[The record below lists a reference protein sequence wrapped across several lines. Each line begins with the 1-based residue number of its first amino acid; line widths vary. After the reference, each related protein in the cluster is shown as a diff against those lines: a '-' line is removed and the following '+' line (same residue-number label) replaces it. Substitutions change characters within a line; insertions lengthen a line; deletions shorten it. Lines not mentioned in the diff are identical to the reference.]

1 MLKLG
6 KMSKCCC
13 FPLAG
18 GCIIGIMIHIGFCI
32 SAIFSHGQEYRILLI
47 ITNAV
52 LASLLTLGL
61 ALKSYIIFCIAAISV
76 AFILVNYLVSFVL
89 IFISLFVKDQY
100 TLESKIFTTV
110 IVFIMLFTTTVFF
123 NIYLSTFKVMKAG
136 GTGWEFKSYMEIE
149 SQKQLQKREEKKNE
163 KKEESG
169 TYSDYKA

>member
-1 MLKLG
+1 MLRLG

-47 ITNAV
+47 ITNAI

-61 ALKSYIIFCIAAISV
+61 ALKSSIIFCIAAISV
-76 AFILVNYLVSFVL
+76 AFILVNYLISFVL
-89 IFISLFVKDQY
+89 IFITLFIKDKY
-100 TLESKIFTTV
+100 TLESKLFTTI
-110 IVFIMLFTTTVFF
+110 IVFIMLLTTTIFF
-123 NIYLSTFKVMKAG
+123 NIYLSTFKVMRAG
-136 GTGWEFKSYMEIE
+136 GTGWEYKNYMEIE
-149 SQKQLQKREEKKNE
+149 SQKQLQRREEKKEE

>member
-1 MLKLG
+1 MLRLG

-32 SAIFSHGQEYRILLI
+32 SAIFSHGQEYKILLI

-52 LASLLTLGL
+52 LAALLILGLTL
-61 ALKSYIIFCIAAISV
+61 KSSIIFCIAAISV
-76 AFILVNYLVSFVL
+76 GFILANYLVSFIL
-89 IFISLFVKDQY
+89 IFISLFIKDKY

-123 NIYLSTFKVMKAG
+123 NIYLSTCKVLKAG
-136 GTGWEFKSYMEIE
+136 GTGWEFKNYMEIE
-149 SQKQLQKREEKKNE
+149 SDQQLQKREEKKEE